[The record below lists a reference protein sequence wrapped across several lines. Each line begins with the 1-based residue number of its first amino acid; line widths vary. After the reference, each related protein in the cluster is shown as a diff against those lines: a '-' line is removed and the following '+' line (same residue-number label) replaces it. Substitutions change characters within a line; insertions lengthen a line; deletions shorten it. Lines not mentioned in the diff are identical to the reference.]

1 MKKFLMVFAVCAFV
15 SPLFSACAEKCAKD
29 DHQCIADCVNDYAKD
44 KCGVRLDG
52 DWLDYSVKEIT
63 CLTKSVLI
71 KSQRN
76 KIGDTCI
83 EDYDGEASFFD
94 WDVYDLDD

>member
-1 MKKFLMVFAVCAFV
+1 MKKVLMVFAVCAFV

-52 DWLDYSVKEIT
+52 DFENYSLKDLACVMD
-63 CLTKSVLI
+63 LGSSKSKI
-71 KSQRN
+71 D

-83 EDYDGEASFFD
+83 EDYNGDEDFYD
-94 WDVYDLDD
+94 WD